1 MSIRR
6 HALNTTGIIILSLAV
21 FYTSRFWPEYLPLL
35 ASEESPHKNDMP
47 DYIITAFH
55 AIDLDQAGR
64 LRYELAAELLT
75 HYPQPERAD
84 LLAPDMVFYRSA
96 QETGAATDPWQLT
109 ANTGRI
115 TDNGD
120 RVDLDGDVR
129 VARLVEEQ
137 AGHMMME
144 TQRLTV
150 YGREE
155 KAVTDAVVSLTSAQA
170 SLTSIGM
177 EIDMANGRMHLLSQ
191 VRGHYDPP

>member
-6 HALNTTGIIILSLAV
+6 HALNTTGVVILALAV

-35 ASEESPHKNDMP
+35 ASEESPHRDDMP

-55 AIDLDQAGR
+55 AIDLDQTGR

-75 HYPQPERAD
+75 HYPTPERAE
-84 LLAPDMVFYRSA
+84 LLVPEMVFYRGA
-96 QETGAATDPWQLT
+96 QEDGAITDPWQLT

-115 TDNGD
+115 SDGGNQ
-120 RVDLDGDVR
+120 VDLAGNVR
-129 VARLVEEQ
+129 VARLIEDQ
-137 AGHMMME
+137 SGRMMLE
-144 TQRLTV
+144 TERLTV

-155 KAVTDAVVSLTSAQA
+155 KAVTGAAVSLTSALA
-170 SLTSIGM
+170 SLNGVGM
-177 EIDMANGRMHLLSQ
+177 EIDMAKGQMHLLSQ